1 MKYLKRVEMYS
12 LIVRFKIL
20 IFCTIDYILT
30 IFNEL
35 KIISPSFLN
44 LSSYW
49 NRCIQLRYF

>member
-12 LIVRFKIL
+12 LIVRFKIF